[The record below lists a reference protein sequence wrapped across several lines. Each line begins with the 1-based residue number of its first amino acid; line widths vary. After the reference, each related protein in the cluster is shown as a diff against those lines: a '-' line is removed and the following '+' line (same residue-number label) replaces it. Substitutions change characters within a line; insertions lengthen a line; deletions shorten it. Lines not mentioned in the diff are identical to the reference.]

1 MRCSIERCILCLFDR
16 FLGIAHLPPERMKK
30 PGACN
35 AYGFTDT
42 QALNIKEKVK
52 LVIVRQEEV
61 FEFLRVQPRQRRRVA
76 SE

>member
-1 MRCSIERCILCLFDR
+1 MRCSIERCILCWFDW
-16 FLGIAHLPPERMKK
+16 FLRIGDLLSDLMKK